1 MAGIPRALAWA
12 LLAWLPWA
20 SACDLGD
27 ERITLSPLPDEGP
40 APASPPDFACESE
53 SSVECIGTTHFS
65 CRRVFEFLQIEE
77 VDCGERGEICDVDLV
92 CVTCRPGETRC
103 SSCSRAEVEAGTC
116 DTNRVQRCNDEGTAW
131 VDDALCDVREGNVC
145 RGGMCRNQCDLA
157 EQTYVGC
164 VFYAVDLDNAAIDAL
179 HDASSQQY
187 AVAVANPQPFEV
199 TVTVEINNAPY
210 GRSPATEELE
220 RRVIP
225 PGFLEVFELPRREVD
240 GSTDNGLNDGTHTAL
255 TSNAFRIEA
264 THPVTA
270 YQFNP
275 LENVSVFSND
285 ASLLLP
291 TTALG
296 NEYTVVSWPQT
307 IGNSDNPDLDFD
319 PTSSDDDLR
328 AFLTIV
334 GTTDDTSVEV
344 QLGDD
349 VVRVAGGSRIAPSG
363 PNDLIRLDVGPFDVI
378 NLETAATEGDFTG
391 TVVTANAPVAVFVG
405 SEASD
410 VPLFADF
417 ATRQCCADHLEEQL
431 FPNRTLG
438 TNFAI
443 AKMPLRSRALNEAA
457 AVGVS
462 LGIAESIEDERV
474 RIVAA
479 REGTT
484 TIRTTLPF
492 PDNEFRLTYLQDLI
506 LKVETDFMIEADQS
520 IAVLQALPSQDVTGI
535 PPQYPGGDPAIVAL
549 PPMEQYRR
557 DYIFLTPDKY
567 AFDFVVI
574 TAPEGAEIELDG
586 RSVPDDWG
594 CSTSPADGLSRPE
607 GERPDQVVH
616 RCQLSFPEVPVA
628 PGEPRPGVQNDG
640 VHTLVSNA
648 EVGVVVYGFDRFVS
662 YAYAAGLNLLT
673 LQ

>member
-1 MAGIPRALAWA
+1 MG
-12 LLAWLPWA
+12 
-20 SACDLGD
+20 ACSLGD
-27 ERITLSPLPDEGP
+27 DRLSLPPLP
-40 APASPPDFACESE
+40 PASEPADSPVAFTCEDE
-53 SSVECIGTTHFS
+53 STVACIGATHYS
-65 CRRVFEFLQIEE
+65 CRRVQEFLQAEA
-77 VDCGERGEICDVDLV
+77 VDCAVDKKECNVDLV
-92 CVTCRPGETRC
+92 CVTCRPGEERC
-103 SSCSRAEVEAGTC
+103 EVCSQAEADAGDC
-116 DTNRVQRCNDEGTAW
+116 DPNRVQRCNADGTGW
-131 VDDALCDVREGNVC
+131 VDEELCDVRDGDVC
-145 RGGMCRNQCDLA
+145 RAGLCRNQCDLA
-157 EQTYVGC
+157 EETYVGC
-164 VFYAVDLDNAAIDAL
+164 RFYAVDLDNAAIDTL

-199 TVTVEINNAPY
+199 EVRVEINRAPY
-210 GRSPATEELE
+210 GRTPATEELDS
-220 RRVIP
+220 RLIP

-240 GSTDNGLNDGTHTAL
+240 GSSEDGLNDGTHTAL
-255 TSNAFRIEA
+255 TSNAFRIES

-296 NEYTVVSWPQT
+296 NEYTVVAWPQT

-334 GTTDDTSVEV
+334 GTAEDTTVDIA
-344 QLGDD
+344 LGDD
-349 VVRVAGGSRIAPSG
+349 VVRVAGGIGIPRSG
-363 PNDLIRLDVGPFDVI
+363 PNDAIQLEIGPFDVI

-391 TVVTANAPVAVFVG
+391 TTVSANAPVAVFVG

-410 VPLFADF
+410 VPLFSDF

-438 TNFAI
+438 TNFVVS
-443 AKMPLRSRALNEAA
+443 KMPLRSRALNEAA
-457 AVGVS
+457 SIGVS
-462 LGIAESIEDERV
+462 LGVAESVEDERV
-474 RIVAA
+474 RLVAA
-479 REGTT
+479 REGATT
-484 TIRTTLPF
+484 TIRTSLPF
-492 PDNEFRLTYLQDLI
+492 PDNEFRLTYLQDVI
-506 LKVETDFMIEADQS
+506 LKVENDFMIESDQP

-535 PPQYPGGDPAIVAL
+535 PPEYPGGDPAIVAL

-567 AFDFVVI
+567 LFDFVVI
-574 TAPEGAEIELDG
+574 TAPSGADIMLDG
-586 RSVPDDWG
+586 RSVPDGWG
-594 CSTSPADGLSRPE
+594 CSSAPADGLPRAD
-607 GERPDQVVH
+607 GEVADQMIH
-616 RCQLSFPEVPVA
+616 RCQLSFPDVPVA
-628 PGEPRPGVQNDG
+628 PGEPQPGDQNDG
-640 VHTLVSNA
+640 VHTLVASA